1 MLSLEQTP
9 HKSSFEG
16 LYTITVDMV
25 NMSYLSERDFLITF
39 IRYLH
44 TPKERLQE
52 HDTTE
57 IPDKVVLQS
66 TTEIY
71 HQKLCRP
78 IKDVFT

>member
-1 MLSLEQTP
+1 
-9 HKSSFEG
+9 
-16 LYTITVDMV
+16 
-25 NMSYLSERDFLITF
+25 MSYLSERDFLMTF

-44 TPKERLQE
+44 TSKERLQE

-71 HQKLCRP
+71 HQKLCTP
-78 IKDVFT
+78 MKDVFT